1 MALNV
6 TSVGMARKNRFFLC
20 VRSRNCIIVITIIV
34 IINIIVYILVVV
46 NSVYLHSTHTPHSQR
61 LQGDPHLESGSRSAV
76 ELFCGNSLCVKAIG
90 CFRRGAPSL
99 MFDGIL
105 NVSLSE
111 EVSTTGVTQ
120 GNLNLILRPN
130 SLDSHQK
137 QIQEYEILY

>member
-46 NSVYLHSTHTPHSQR
+46 NSVYLHSTHTLHSQR

-120 GNLNLILRPN
+120 GNLKLILRPN

>member
-20 VRSRNCIIVITIIV
+20 VRSRNCIIVITIVV